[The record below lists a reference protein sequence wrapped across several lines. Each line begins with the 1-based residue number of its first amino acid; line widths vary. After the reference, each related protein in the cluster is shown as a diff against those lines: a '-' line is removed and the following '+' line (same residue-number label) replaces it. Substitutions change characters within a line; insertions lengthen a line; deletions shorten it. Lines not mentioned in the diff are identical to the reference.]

1 MRHKSP
7 ALPLSRSAV
16 VAVLALLSTGCLS
29 DWHKSPIPGPDDV
42 IATVPWFEVMHRGIA
57 IQPYKMPLQP
67 VEGTVPVSGADVVPL
82 PIEANRTA
90 LDRLRNPVPNTAAS
104 LERGRDRYEI
114 YCAVCHGDG
123 GVGDGPVAEA
133 LGGTVRD
140 LTEPRMRQISD
151 GWMYS
156 VITNSFGLMPE
167 YKSKLSQQDRW
178 NVVNYVRMLQGAA
191 R

>member
-1 MRHKSP
+1 MM
-7 ALPLSRSAV
+7 
-16 VAVLALLSTGCLS
+16 LALLSNGCLS
-29 DWHKSPIPGPDDV
+29 DWHKAPVPGADDL
-42 IATVPWFEVMHRGIA
+42 IALVPWFAVMHRGIA

-82 PIEANRTA
+82 PIEAYRAA

-104 LERGRDRYEI
+104 LERGRERYEI
-114 YCAVCHGDG
+114 YCMVCHGVG
-123 GVGDGPVAEA
+123 GAGDGPVAQA
-133 LGGTVRD
+133 LAGTVRD
-140 LTEPRMRQISD
+140 LTEPGMRQISD

-156 VITNSFGLMPE
+156 VITNSFGSMPE

-191 R
+191 Q